1 MQKVV
6 LSEISLIHGD
16 VKTPK
21 GFEID
26 RVKIKNDIISSY
38 IKKDRISQNNKD
50 YSYQDYQVPFS
61 QPLQWLRDYL
71 RDHVRLEHYFRL
83 IAKLDFGVVLN
94 PKEKSFL
101 RNQVDLVDLRNS
113 ADFTLIYV
121 VECEKDSCELVIE
134 YDDNRRKNRTWHVPL
149 LNNYF
154 YLFPSTQK
162 YFISENKSEK
172 INIFLTSTYEY
183 I

>member
-6 LSEISLIHGD
+6 LSEISLIYGE

-26 RVKIKNDIISSY
+26 RVKIKEEIISSF
-38 IKKDRISQNNKD
+38 IKENRVSKNNKD
-50 YSYQDYQVPFS
+50 YSYQDYKLPFS
-61 QPLQWLRDYL
+61 QNLQWLKDYIK
-71 RDHVRLEHYFRL
+71 DHFKAEYSFQLVP
-83 IAKLDFGVVLN
+83 KLDFGVILN

-101 RNQVDLVDLRNS
+101 RNQVDPVDLRNS
-113 ADFTLIYV
+113 ADYTCIYV
-121 VECEKDSCELVIE
+121 VESEKDSCELIIE
-134 YDDNRRKNRTWHVPL
+134 YDDNRRKGRTWHVPL
-149 LNNYF
+149 KNNF
-154 YLFPSTQK
+154 YYIFPATQK
-162 YFISENKSEK
+162 YFISENKSKK

>member
-6 LSEISLIHGD
+6 LSEVSLVHGE

-26 RVKIKNDIISSY
+26 RVKIKDGIITSF
-38 IKKDRISQNNKD
+38 IKQDRISKNDKN
-50 YSYQDYQVPFS
+50 YSYQDYKVPFCL
-61 QPLQWLRDYL
+61 PLQWLKDYL
-71 RDHVRLEHYFRL
+71 RDHYKAEYKITL
-83 IAKLDFGVVLN
+83 ISKIDFGVLLN

-101 RNQVDLVDLRNS
+101 RNHVNPVDLKNS
-113 ADFTLIYV
+113 PDYTCIYV

-134 YDDNRRKNRTWHVPL
+134 YDDNRRKGRTWHIPL
-149 LNNYF
+149 KNNCF
-154 YLFPSTQK
+154 YIFPSIQK
-162 YFISENKSEK
+162 YFISENKSKK
-172 INIFLTSTYEY
+172 INIFLTSTYEF

>member
-26 RVKIKNDIISSY
+26 RVKIKNDILSSFV
-38 IKKDRISQNNKD
+38 KNKRISQNNKD
-50 YSYQDYQVPFS
+50 YSYQDYKVPFS
-61 QPLQWLRDYL
+61 PPLQWLNDYL
-71 RDHVRLEHYFRL
+71 RDHVRLEHDFTL
-83 IAKLDFGVVLN
+83 IPKLHFGVVLN
-94 PKEKSFL
+94 PQEKSFL
-101 RNQVDLVDLRNS
+101 RNQVDPVDLKNA

-121 VECEKDSCELVIE
+121 VECEKDSCELIIE
-134 YDDNRRKNRTWHVPL
+134 FDDNRRKGRTWHIPL
-149 LNNYF
+149 QNNYF

-162 YFISENKSEK
+162 YFISENKSNK
-172 INIFLTSTYEY
+172 INTFLTSTYEY